1 MKVLLIHP
9 ILWSHYKA
17 VVFSALGDICQQH
30 GDELLV
36 LQVAESEGGRR
47 SLGQSERS
55 LHRYPLRLL
64 FEGTFESTSAIARCV
79 KICSEIMQYRPNIIV
94 LPGYCD
100 ISYWCALLVSCFWGI
115 PRIITFDST
124 ANDHRRVWYKELIK
138 KLFIRLCNGA
148 FVYGSK
154 AREYLM
160 QLGMP
165 VEKITIRYQAT
176 HNQEIAALHA
186 KHRECRD
193 EEQGRMGLKKNNF
206 IYVGRLS
213 HEKNINRLMVVF
225 AQVKRSVIAAGEWG
239 LIVVGDGPLR
249 QQLQTAATSGI
260 VFVGGKS
267 WREVTEYYALAD
279 VCILPSTSEPWGL
292 VVNEAMICGLPVIVS
307 DRCGSAHDLVVDGE
321 NGFVFDPYNEAELVE
336 RMRYFVEHP
345 ERIGEMGA
353 ASLRI
358 IGDYTPESSA
368 RQMYAGLH
376 AVFDSDDIRDRQQK
390 CV

>member
-17 VVFSALGDICQQH
+17 VVFTALGDICQQQ

-64 FEGTFESTSAIARCV
+64 FEGAFESTSVIARCV
-79 KICSEIMQYRPNIIV
+79 KICREIKQYGPHIIV

-100 ISYWCALLVSCFWGI
+100 MSYWCALLASCFLGI

-124 ANDHRRVWYKELIK
+124 ANDHCRVWYKELIK
-138 KLFIRLCNGA
+138 KLFIRSCNGA
-148 FVYGSK
+148 FVYGAK
-154 AREYLM
+154 AKEYLM

-165 VEKITIRYQAT
+165 LEKIFVRYQAT
-176 HNQEIAALHA
+176 HNQEITAIHA
-186 KHRECRD
+186 NYRKCRD
-193 EEQGRMGLKKNNF
+193 EKQGRIGLKKYNF

-213 HEKNINRLMVVF
+213 HEKNINRLMVAF
-225 AQVKRSVIAAGEWG
+225 AHVKRSVIAAGEWG
-239 LIVVGDGPLR
+239 LIIVGDGPLR
-249 QQLQTAATSGI
+249 QQLQAATTSDT

-267 WREVTEYYALAD
+267 WREVPEYYALAD
-279 VCILPSTSEPWGL
+279 VCVLPSTSEPWGL
-292 VVNEAMICGLPVIVS
+292 VVNEAMVCGLPVIVS
-307 DRCGSAHDLVVDGE
+307 DRCGSAPDLVVDGE
-321 NGFVFDPYNEAELVE
+321 NGFTFDPYSEAELVE

-353 ASLRI
+353 ESLRI
-358 IGDYTPESSA
+358 ISNYTPESSA

-376 AVFDSDDIRDRQQK
+376 AVFDGENTRDRQQK